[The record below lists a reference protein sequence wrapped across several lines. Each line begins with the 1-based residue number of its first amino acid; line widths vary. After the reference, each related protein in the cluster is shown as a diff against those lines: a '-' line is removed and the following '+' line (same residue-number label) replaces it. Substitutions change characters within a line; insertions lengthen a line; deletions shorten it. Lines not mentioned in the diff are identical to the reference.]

1 MSKVSCICLFGFG
14 TVGRGVMSVMYKNSY
29 IVRNRLDI
37 DLRIAVILT
46 RSPTKT
52 TSINANSIQKNSIYE
67 PRMYVLVEAVGG
79 TCFARYIMLSTL
91 NTKKLLVTANKTL
104 TACYNFELRRTYNNI
119 LLEASVAGGIPIL
132 RVLEKGLVG
141 NMISYVAGVLNG
153 TSNWT
158 LSQMYRLGVSLKRSL
173 LEASQRGYAESD
185 NTCDIEGVDSSQK
198 VSIIYYI
205 ALRTTVTI
213 RYIYIE
219 GIRTVNLQDI
229 AYGKRLG
236 LNIKLMSVALTIR
249 EALCATFPG
258 FVSLNWPFWISEST
272 SNVILVVGD
281 CVGRMW
287 LFGKGA
293 GAKPTASSI
302 ISDVEAI
309 HYGNKLYPTVLLT
322 HTYSSISDSRGGFY
336 VRLICISFQECKESL
351 KVLLKK
357 KLRLIAFSVFEV
369 NKRLEVIMVLINAF
383 ERCFKRAVVSFRG
396 FITTYRVLL

>member
-14 TVGRGVMSVMYKNSY
+14 TVGKGVMAVMYKNSY
-29 IVRNRLDI
+29 IVRNRLEL

-46 RSPTKT
+46 RRTSKT
-52 TSINANSIQKNSIYE
+52 TMINANSMQKNPIYE

-104 TACYNFELRRTYNNI
+104 IACYNFELRRTYNNI

-132 RVLEKGLVG
+132 RILEKALVG

-153 TSNWT
+153 TSNWS
-158 LSQMYRLGVSLKRSL
+158 LSQMYRLGVPLKRAL
-173 LEASQRGYAESD
+173 LDASQRGYAETD
-185 NTCDIEGVDSSQK
+185 NTCDIDGVDSTQK
-198 VSIIYYI
+198 TSIIYYI
-205 ALRTTVTI
+205 TLRTAVTI
-213 RYIYIE
+213 RYVFFE
-219 GIRTVNLQDI
+219 GIRTVSLQDI

-236 LNIKLMSVALTIR
+236 LNIKLMSVVLTIR
-249 EALCATFPG
+249 KALCATFPC
-258 FVSLNWPFWISEST
+258 FVSLNWPFWIAEAT

-293 GAKPTASSI
+293 GTKPTASSI
-302 ISDVEAI
+302 IADVETI
-309 HYGNKLYPTVLLT
+309 RYGSSSYPTKILT
-322 HTYSSISDSRGGFY
+322 HTYSSITDSRGGFY
-336 VRLICISFQECKESL
+336 VRSIHISFQECKESL
-351 KVLLKK
+351 NILLKR
-357 KLRLIAFSVFEV
+357 KLNLISFRVFEV
-369 NKRLEVIMVLINAF
+369 NKRLEVIMVLINVF
-383 ERCFKRAVVSFRG
+383 ERSFKRAVVSFRG